1 VTHTEALVH
10 GGLAF
15 AVTQLAPRCPDALLA
30 DTVPGGLALW
40 TATLEQGHQLP
51 HELAQDLVDTFVRSF
66 VRRASAQMA
75 ADWTVRND
83 RIATEQERR
92 RLSN

>member
-1 VTHTEALVH
+1 V
-10 GGLAF
+10 
-15 AVTQLAPRCPDALLA
+15 
-30 DTVPGGLALW
+30 
-40 TATLEQGHQLP
+40 EQGHQLP

-75 ADWTVRND
+75 ADWTVMND
-83 RIATEQERR
+83 RIAAEQERR